1 MFERFINHF
10 LGSVIVVFWN
20 LGVPSVKCKKINYW
34 TISIGHELLKINCYY
49 NLIKLPLSLSYTT
62 MTRINDL
69 YFVSIVFSCW
79 THWMSL
85 YYVNIVCNVNYL
97 KKTNLILYLSLSG
110 INGAVLP
117 VSQVISPVNQ
127 EDELVN
133 TLKRSR
139 RGFRSYFYNYLD
151 EIAMSVCAS
160 IPSEGPGLLYAVRR
174 TCGEKST
181 CKDICTD
188 QKLRHQGKS
197 LVFST
202 SCPNFSQL
210 KFQS

>member
-1 MFERFINHF
+1 MAIDNKIVLLF
-10 LGSVIVVFWN
+10 LVG
-20 LGVPSVKCKKINYW
+20 
-34 TISIGHELLKINCYY
+34 LLCN
-49 NLIKLPLSLSYTT
+49 LSLG
-62 MTRINDL
+62 
-69 YFVSIVFSCW
+69 
-79 THWMSL
+79 
-85 YYVNIVCNVNYL
+85 L
-97 KKTNLILYLSLSG
+97 KDEDEKTDEQLG

-188 QKLRHQGKS
+188 QKLRHQGPKEVQS
-197 LVFST
+197 LQWACSESLHVYKRQPSLADNYEDYT
-202 SCPNFSQL
+202 DSHKLGLAIYRHYSCTIGGCGPNYCCCRAA
-210 KFQS
+210 